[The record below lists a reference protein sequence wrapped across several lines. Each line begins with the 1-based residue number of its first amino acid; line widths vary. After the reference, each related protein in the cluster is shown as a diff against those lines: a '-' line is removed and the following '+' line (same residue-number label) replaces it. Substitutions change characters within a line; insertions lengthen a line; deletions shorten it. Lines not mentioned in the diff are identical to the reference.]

1 MTIKKKIPVTQDGS
15 LYTDNLYSGSTF
27 VIWLKLEN
35 VSVTVMNGNEA
46 DNIFKFMKRPT
57 GNSLSFMYLKD

>member
-1 MTIKKKIPVTQDGS
+1 MEYQVLYDNKEKIPVTQEGS

-27 VIWLKLEN
+27 VIWLKLGN

-46 DNIFKFMKRPT
+46 DNIFCEKT
-57 GNSLSFMYLKD
+57 

>member
-1 MTIKKKIPVTQDGS
+1 MTIKKKYQLLKKV
-15 LYTDNLYSGSTF
+15 LYYIRTIYIVAGSTF

-46 DNIFKFMKRPT
+46 DNIFCEKT
-57 GNSLSFMYLKD
+57 

>member
-1 MTIKKKIPVTQDGS
+1 MEYQVSYDNKEKIPVTQEGS
-15 LYTDNLYSGSTF
+15 LLYTDNLYSGSTF

-46 DNIFKFMKRPT
+46 DNIFYEKTYR
-57 GNSLSFMYLKD
+57 